1 MFQNLG
7 SPHLHRYHLTQYSS
21 PHNRLYIVPSLDARG
36 RCQSHCLTIF
46 TIFQVDE
53 NGKISRL
60 RRECPSE
67 SCGAGVFMASMHD
80 RQYCGKCYTT
90 LVYKQREDK

>member
-1 MFQNLG
+1 MHAVAPENCPRPQH
-7 SPHLHRYHLTQYSS
+7 SPAPCLAIAAPSCHGRDS
-21 PHNRLYIVPSLDARG
+21 PAV
-36 RCQSHCLTIF
+36 
-46 TIFQVDE
+46 FQVDE
-53 NGKISRL
+53 NGKIARL

-90 LVYKQREDK
+90 LVYKQPEDK